1 MAVEEGLT
9 PCRACEP
16 ETTIHLPADRHVR
29 RVQGSPVAAPEGEPR
44 QQGRGPVVT
53 DLQAVKERSRVVW
66 AAGDY
71 TTVGC
76 RIQYLAELL
85 CEAIPVR
92 AGDRVLDVATG
103 TGNAALAAAR
113 RFADVTAIDF
123 VPDLLARGR
132 RRAEAEGLEVDF
144 REGDAEALDFA
155 DESFDVVL
163 STCGVMFAPDQE
175 RAASE
180 LLRVCR
186 PGGAVGMVNWTPEG
200 LVGAIFRAMGA
211 LVPPPPGGKPAVRW
225 GSEEG
230 LRELFGDKVTIT
242 APVRSFWFRM
252 PSLEDWANFYA
263 DNYGPTVKTV
273 EALGSGGREAVVAAM
288 IDAAKPFNRAID
300 GTAEL
305 QLDYLEVV
313 IRKPA

>member
-1 MAVEEGLT
+1 M
-9 PCRACEP
+9 
-16 ETTIHLPADRHVR
+16 
-29 RVQGSPVAAPEGEPR
+29 
-44 QQGRGPVVT
+44 T

-66 AAGDY
+66 GSGDY

-76 RIQYLAELL
+76 RIQFLAELL

-113 RFADVTAIDF
+113 RFADVTAVDF
-123 VPDLLARGR
+123 VPDLMARGR
-132 RRAEAEGLEVDF
+132 MRAEAEGLEIDF
-144 REGDAEALDFA
+144 REGDAEALDCA
-155 DESFDVVL
+155 DGSFDVVL

-175 RAASE
+175 RAAAE

-186 PGGAVGMVNWTPEG
+186 PGGAIGMVNWTPEG

-211 LVPPPPGGKPAVRW
+211 LVPPPAGLKPAVRW
-225 GSEEG
+225 GTESG
-230 LRELFGDKVTIT
+230 LRELFGDQVTIA

-252 PSLEDWANFYA
+252 PSMAEWAEFFA
-263 DNYGPTVKTV
+263 DNYGPTVKAA
-273 EALGSGGREAVVAAM
+273 EALGPGGREKVVAAL
-288 IDAAKPFNRAID
+288 IEAGAPYNHATG

-305 QLDYLEVV
+305 QQDYLEVV